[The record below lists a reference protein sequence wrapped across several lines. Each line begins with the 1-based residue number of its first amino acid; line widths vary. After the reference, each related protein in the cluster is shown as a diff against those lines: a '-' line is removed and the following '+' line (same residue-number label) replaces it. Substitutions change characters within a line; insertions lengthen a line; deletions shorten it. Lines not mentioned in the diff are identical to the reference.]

1 MTKILFVCH
10 GNICRSPIAEFIMKD
25 KIKKLKL
32 EKQFFIDSCGVS
44 NEEAGNRIYPKAFN
58 ILVKHSI
65 LNAAHIARQMTK
77 SDYEN
82 FDYIFMMDK
91 SNIRN
96 FNRLFGSDYKNKISL
111 ITEYLDGIEDIEDP
125 WYTDNF
131 ELIFNQIEVAIENI
145 LKKKFG
151 IGE

>member
-1 MTKILFVCH
+1 MIKVLMVCH

-58 ILVKHSI
+58 TLVKHNI
-65 LNAAHIARQMTK
+65 LNASHLARQMTN

-96 FNRLFGSDYKNKISL
+96 FNRLFGSDYSNKISL

>member
-1 MTKILFVCH
+1 MIKILFVCH

-44 NEEAGNRIYPKAFN
+44 NEEAGNKIYPKAFN
-58 ILVKHSI
+58 TLVKHNI
-65 LNAAHIARQMTK
+65 FNASHIARQMTK

>member
-1 MTKILFVCH
+1 MIKVLFVCH

-25 KIKKLKL
+25 KIKKLNL
-32 EKQFFIDSCGVS
+32 EKQFYIDSCGVS
-44 NEEAGNRIYPKAFN
+44 NEEAGNQIYPKAFDV
-58 ILVKHSI
+58 LKKHNI
-65 LNAAHIARQMTK
+65 LNASHTARQISK
-77 SDYEN
+77 SDYEY

-96 FNRLFGSDYKNKISL
+96 FNRMFGTDYKNKVYL
-111 ITEYLDGIEDIEDP
+111 IAEFLEEIEYIEDP

-131 ELIFNQIEVAIENI
+131 ELVFNQLEVAIENV
-145 LKKKFG
+145 LKKKFR

>member
-1 MTKILFVCH
+1 MTKIFFVCH

-58 ILVKHSI
+58 TLVKHNI
-65 LNAAHIARQMTK
+65 LNASHTARQMTK

>member
-58 ILVKHSI
+58 TLVKHNI
-65 LNAAHIARQMTK
+65 LNASHTARQMTK

>member
-1 MTKILFVCH
+1 
-10 GNICRSPIAEFIMKD
+10 
-25 KIKKLKL
+25 
-32 EKQFFIDSCGVS
+32 
-44 NEEAGNRIYPKAFN
+44 
-58 ILVKHSI
+58 
-65 LNAAHIARQMTK
+65 
-77 SDYEN
+77 
-82 FDYIFMMDK
+82 MMDK

-111 ITEYLDGIEDIEDP
+111 ITEYLDEIEDIEDP

-131 ELIFNQIEVAIENI
+131 ELIFNLIEVAIENI

>member
-1 MTKILFVCH
+1 MIKILFVCH

-44 NEEAGNRIYPKAFN
+44 NEEAGNKIYPKAFN
-58 ILVKHSI
+58 ILVKHNI
-65 LNAAHIARQMTK
+65 LNASHIARQMTK

-111 ITEYLDGIEDIEDP
+111 ITEYLDEIEDIEDP

-131 ELIFNQIEVAIENI
+131 ELIFNLIEVAIENI